1 MALKPKPQPR
11 PKAQAQPALEGAAP
25 KATPPAPPAWLVP
38 AYLASLV
45 FVLVGERVLA
55 TTQTPRNV
63 ATGLGVAGALGT
75 VALMARV
82 ALSAR
87 AVGGAAARERA
98 SIYTLL
104 AGLGVLGL
112 ASIGCALALTETGL
126 RTLGAATMTPEARA
140 RLVGVLRALVVL
152 TAGGSALPLVF
163 GDRALA
169 PMRHAPHFGPHQRP
183 EPPHFEARRVRA
195 AIVSGATLALAAAY
209 CSLFVLSSG
218 AIEQKL
224 DFSHFRT
231 GRPSDST
238 KNVAKSL
245 TEPVRVLSFFPPS
258 SEIGAEV
265 RGYLRELAGA
275 SGGKLELELYDRL
288 LEPGLA
294 RDAKV
299 TQDGVVVLL
308 RGAQREAVTVG
319 NDPKT
324 APNKLKNLDQDVQ
337 KALIKVLRSQRTAY
351 FTVGHGEVNEAA
363 SREAAEGR
371 SVKTLRRILE
381 SQNYLVKD
389 LGLAQGL
396 GSELPKDAYVV
407 FVLGPQKAL
416 MPEELSALGAFVRR
430 GGKLFL
436 ALDPEAKAEHGPL
449 AGVLGLTWSGVPLA
463 HDKIYAARRRTAAD
477 KGILVT
483 TRFSSHASVS
493 TLSRNAQKAPLI
505 FPGVTSL
512 DKAEGATGKI
522 DFIVKSM
529 PDTFEDGN
537 QSYEPDQGEKRAV
550 FNLAAAVTL
559 EGAGADKQR
568 RRRQGRQGRARGP
581 RHRGGRRRRGDRRRV
596 RQRSQPGVRAR
607 LDPLARRRREL
618 RRRRGQRRGR
628 GHRAHQAERPALVLR
643 SHLRGAGHRARRG
656 PLVRPPQHAPPRR
669 RAARLAWACA
679 WAWAWAWALA
689 GLEGWQGPEGLEA
702 RETTQA
708 REARESRRGRRR
720 RGRRA

>member
-1 MALKPKPQPR
+1 MALKP
-11 PKAQAQPALEGAAP
+11 ASAVAADR
-25 KATPPAPPAWLVP
+25 PPAPPAWLVP
-38 AYLASLV
+38 AYLGSLV
-45 FVLVGERVLA
+45 LVLVGERVLA
-55 TTQTPRNV
+55 ATQTPRNV
-63 ATGLGVAGALGT
+63 ATGLGVVGAVGA

-82 ALSAR
+82 ALGAR
-87 AVGGAAARERA
+87 SRPGPDARERA

-104 AGLGVLGL
+104 AGLGALGL
-112 ASIGCALALTETGL
+112 VSIACALALTETGL
-126 RTLGAATMTPEARA
+126 KALGAATMTPEARA
-140 RLVGVLRALVVL
+140 RLVGILRALVVL
-152 TAGGSALPLVF
+152 TASGSVLPLVF

-169 PMRHAPHFGPHQRP
+169 PMRHAPL
-183 EPPHFEARRVRA
+183 FEARRVRA

-218 AIEQKL
+218 AIEKKL

-238 KNVAKSL
+238 KNVAKGL
-245 TEPVRVLSFFPPS
+245 PETVRVLSFFPPS

-265 RGYLRELAGA
+265 RGYLQELAQA
-275 SGGKLELELYDRL
+275 SGGKVELELYDRL

-308 RGAQREAVTVG
+308 RGAQRESVTIG

-363 SREAAEGR
+363 SRDAAEGR

-416 MPEELSALGAFVRR
+416 MPEELSALGGFLRK
-430 GGKLFL
+430 GGKLFV
-436 ALDPEAKAEHGPL
+436 ALDPEAQVAHGPL
-449 AGVLGLTWSGVPLA
+449 AGVLGLTYSGVPLA

-512 DKAEGATGKI
+512 DKAEAGAFKV

-529 PDTFEDGN
+529 PDTFEDPN
-537 QSYEPDQGEKRAV
+537 QSYEADQGEKRAV
-550 FNLAAAVTL
+550 FNLAAAVSVGGDEQGDKAGKGAS
-559 EGAGADKQR
+559 EGRAIAVGDVDVVTDAVFGNDPNLVFALDTIRWLGGEESFAGAVASAEDVAIEHTKQKDQLWFYGVIFVAPGTVLGVGLFFARASTRTR
-568 RRRQGRQGRARGP
+568 RRGAPTPPTPAPPRARGAATREGAP
-581 RHRGGRRRRGDRRRV
+581 DER
-596 RQRSQPGVRAR
+596 RAR
-607 LDPLARRRREL
+607 AD
-618 RRRRGQRRGR
+618 
-628 GHRAHQAERPALVLR
+628 ERPK
-643 SHLRGAGHRARRG
+643 RA
-656 PLVRPPQHAPPRR
+656 PSKQAPNAEPSKQPSKQ
-669 RAARLAWACA
+669 ASKASKSK
-679 WAWAWAWALA
+679 
-689 GLEGWQGPEGLEA
+689 QGG
-702 RETTQA
+702 
-708 REARESRRGRRR
+708 ES
-720 RGRRA
+720 